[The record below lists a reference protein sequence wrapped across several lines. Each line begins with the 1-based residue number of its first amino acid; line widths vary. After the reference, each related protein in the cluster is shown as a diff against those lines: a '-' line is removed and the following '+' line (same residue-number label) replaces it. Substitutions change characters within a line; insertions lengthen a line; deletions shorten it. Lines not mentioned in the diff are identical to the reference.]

1 MLLSRKS
8 ILLRK
13 KKKKKEF
20 FSIISVLVG
29 REGGRFHS
37 FAMVYLDRLV
47 NDRFDSLL

>member
-8 ILLRK
+8 ILLR